1 MHLKKENLCL
11 GFALLLWPFLGQAE
25 NLEGDLARDE
35 AGYAATT
42 LENRVARLEKRLS
55 GQSFVDM
62 SGDIE
67 KLQGE
72 VKKLRGSL
80 EELHFELEK
89 TKKLDHESIAAL
101 EKKNTELEERLRS
114 GSQGAAPSTVPGATS
129 GASESGAP
137 AVPAVVTPP
146 APGVATPPETPTPT
160 SSVTPV
166 APQDPAERK
175 TSYQKAFDTLK
186 QGKYNEAIIAFKAFV
201 GRYPTGDLSDNAHYW
216 LGEAYYVNRDFTSA
230 RAAFKKVIS
239 DFPQSPKVPD
249 ANLKLAFIEYE
260 NAQYSTAKT
269 LLEDIIKRFPDSS
282 AAKMA
287 EKRLERMRAENR

>member
-1 MHLKKENLCL
+1 MGL
-11 GFALLLWPFLGQAE
+11 GLLIWPFLGQAE
-25 NLEGDLARDE
+25 NLEGDVTRDE
-35 AGYAATT
+35 AGYAAST

-62 SGDIE
+62 SSDIE

-89 TKKLDHESIAAL
+89 TKKLDHESIVAL

-114 GSQGAAPSTVPGATS
+114 GSQGATPSNAPGATS
-129 GASESGAP
+129 GASESGVP
-137 AVPAVVTPP
+137 TVPAVMTPP
-146 APGVATPPETPTPT
+146 APALATPPETPTP
-160 SSVTPV
+160 SVASA
-166 APQDPAERK
+166 APQDPADRK

-249 ANLKLAFIEYE
+249 AHLKLAFIEYE
-260 NAQYSTAKT
+260 NAQYSAAKT

>member
-1 MHLKKENLCL
+1 MSLKKAPLYL
-11 GFALLLWPFLGQAE
+11 GLGLLIWPFLVQAE
-25 NLEGDLARDE
+25 NLEGDFTRDE
-35 AGYAATT
+35 AGYAAST

-89 TKKLDHESIAAL
+89 TKKLDHESIVAL

-114 GSQGAAPSTVPGATS
+114 GSQGATPSNAPGATS
-129 GASESGAP
+129 GASESGVP
-137 AVPAVVTPP
+137 TVPAVVTPP
-146 APGVATPPETPTPT
+146 APALATPPETPIP
-160 SSVTPV
+160 SVASA
-166 APQDPAERK
+166 APQDPADRK

>member
-1 MHLKKENLCL
+1 MSLKKAPLYMGL
-11 GFALLLWPFLGQAE
+11 GLLIWPFLGQAE
-25 NLEGDLARDE
+25 NLEGDVTRDE
-35 AGYAATT
+35 AGYAAST

-67 KLQGE
+67 NLQGE

-114 GSQGAAPSTVPGATS
+114 GSQGATPSNAPGATS
-129 GASESGAP
+129 GASESGVP
-137 AVPAVVTPP
+137 TVPAVMTPP
-146 APGVATPPETPTPT
+146 APALATPPETPTP
-160 SSVTPV
+160 SVAPA
-166 APQDPAERK
+166 APQDPADRK

-249 ANLKLAFIEYE
+249 AHLKLAFIEYE